1 MFVKRILT
9 LSLIAAIG
17 LGLMPWRAAQAGGN
31 LVTNG
36 DFEGAFAQANSKAQV
51 ASGWTPWF
59 IPTPVGQPDYLYMQ
73 PTYEPSS
80 NCSAT
85 CAHRIHSGGNA
96 QRMFQFFGAYQ
107 AGLYQQITV
116 PENADLRFTMFG
128 QGWSSVSD
136 NPENVSNNGTEM
148 RMRVGIDP
156 QGGTNPLDAR
166 VQWSEEFNALDSWHQ
181 FTAYARAQG
190 TRVTVFA
197 YANPFDTRRKNEVY
211 WDDAELLALT
221 GDLAATAQARY
232 PTLTPIPAAQ
242 LWTPT
247 PISVALGQ
255 NLLIDGGFEGKLYMP
270 CSLRE
275 SFQWRHIDCDDMSI
289 DWETKLPNG
298 KSKYVMWNTVQVPI
312 GWKAWW
318 LTPNN
323 DTGSPDYYNDHPANC
338 YDNAPDGCVAWH
350 NPEYRDAKGTP
361 IGPSRVRS
369 GANAQKYFT
378 FWSTHQA
385 GLLQTVSVPPGSTVR
400 FDVYMHAWSSN
411 IEMSEL
417 NPKTFLSSEQTGMHM
432 KVGIDPSGGDD
443 PWSPNVVWSPERDTY
458 DAWGYYEVRAVAQSD
473 KVTVFTHSM
482 PEKGM
487 KHNDVY
493 VDDAELV
500 VVDGATAF
508 SPPPAAPDSAP
519 APQPAPAA
527 PAGLPPAGLPPAPT
541 ALPRPDGA
549 LVHIVKSGDTVFG
562 LALQYDVPMDDILR
576 LNGLTKESYLLIGQE
591 LVIAGGNPAGG
602 NPAGGNSAAAQP
614 TAISAAT
621 PASAPTITPVA
632 ISAATP
638 VPAIAAVSKTQLC
651 VSAFDDLNGDGVR
664 AKDESLAEGAIFYVT
679 DAQDQLIVSYLA
691 DGQSEPH
698 CFTRLTPGKFDILI
712 EPAAGTLATSDR
724 RWSISLAPGD
734 TLNVNFGSRS
744 SGRVAAAASA
754 PSPAGGEA
762 GAAIGLA
769 FVVIIAAAGW
779 LMYRRQRTDVRV

>member
-1 MFVKRILT
+1 MSVKRILT
-9 LSLIAAIG
+9 FSLIIAIG
-17 LGLMPWRAAQAGGN
+17 WGLLPWNASASPLTQAGGN

-36 DFEGAFAQANSKAQV
+36 DFEGDFVSANATAQV
-51 ASGWTPWF
+51 GAGWTPWF
-59 IPTPVGQPDYLYMQ
+59 MPTPAGQPDYLYMQ
-73 PTYEPSS
+73 PTYEPAN

-85 CAHRIHSGGNA
+85 CDHRIHSGGNA

-107 AGLYQQITV
+107 AGLYQQVTV
-116 PENADLRFTMFG
+116 PDNADLRFTLFG
-128 QGWSSVSD
+128 QGWSSVSE
-136 NPENVSNNGTEM
+136 NPQNVSNGGTEM

-156 QGGTNPLDAR
+156 QGGVNPLDAR

-181 FTAYARAQG
+181 FTVYARAQG

-232 PTLTPIPAAQ
+232 PTLTPVPAS
-242 LWTPT
+242 LSWTPT
-247 PISVALGQ
+247 PVSVALGQ
-255 NLLIDGGFEGKLYMP
+255 NLLIDGGFEGKLYIP
-270 CSLRE
+270 CSRRE
-275 SFQWRHIDCDDMSI
+275 SFQWRQIDCDDMSI
-289 DWETKLPNG
+289 DWEAKLPNG
-298 KSKYVMWNTVQVPI
+298 KSMYVRWDTVQVPI

-323 DTGSPDYYNDHPANC
+323 DTASPDYYNDHPANC
-338 YDNAPDGCVAWH
+338 YETAPDGCVAWH
-350 NPEYRDAKGTP
+350 NPEYRDSKGTQ
-361 IGPSRVRS
+361 IGPARVRS

-411 IEMSEL
+411 VEMREDD
-417 NPKTFLSSEQTGMHM
+417 PATFLSSEQTSMHM
-432 KVGIDPSGGDD
+432 KVGIDPFGGDD

-458 DAWGYYEVRAVAQSD
+458 DVWGYYEVRAVAQSD

-482 PEKGM
+482 PDKGM

-500 VVDGATAF
+500 VVAGGATTF
-508 SPPPAAPDSAP
+508 SPPPAAPNNV
-519 APQPAPAA
+519 PAPAVPA
-527 PAGLPPAGLPPAPT
+527 PAVPAPT

-549 LVHIVKSGDTVFG
+549 LVHIVKSGDTAFG
-562 LALQYDVPMDDILR
+562 LALQYGVPLNDILR
-576 LNGLTKESYLLIGQE
+576 LNGLTQESYLLIGQE
-591 LVIAGGNPAGG
+591 LVIAGGRL
-602 NPAGGNSAAAQP
+602 AAAQP

-621 PASAPTITPVA
+621 LSPTTAPVA

-638 VPAIAAVSKTQLC
+638 TPIPAGAAISQTQLC
-651 VSAFDDLNGDGVR
+651 ISAFDDRNGDSVR
-664 AKDESLAEGAIFYVT
+664 ARDEDLTDGAIFYVT
-679 DAQDQLIVSYLA
+679 DARDQLIVSYLT

-724 RWSISLAPGD
+724 RWSISLTPGD
-734 TLNVNFGSRS
+734 TIHVNFGNRS
-744 SGRVAAAASA
+744 SGRGAAAASA
-754 PSPAGGEA
+754 PSPAGGDA
-762 GAAIGLA
+762 GATIGLA
-769 FVVIIAAAGW
+769 FVVIIAVAGW
-779 LMYRRQRTDVRV
+779 LAYRRASVATNH

>member
-1 MFVKRILT
+1 MFLKRILT

-17 LGLMPWRAAQAGGN
+17 LGLLPWRASASPLIQAGGN

-36 DFEGAFAQANSKAQV
+36 DFEGDFVQANPKAQV
-51 ASGWTPWF
+51 ATGWTPWF
-59 IPTPVGQPDYLYMQ
+59 IPTPAGQPDYLYMQ
-73 PTYEPSS
+73 PTYEPAN

-116 PENADLRFTMFG
+116 PENADLRFTLFG

-156 QGGTNPLDAR
+156 QGGTNPLDVR
-166 VQWSEEFNALDSWHQ
+166 VKWSEEFNALDSWHQ

-197 YANPFDTRRKNEVY
+197 YAAPFDTRRKNEVY

-221 GDLAATAQARY
+221 GDLAATAQAHY

-255 NLLIDGGFEGKLYMP
+255 NLLIDGGFEGKLYIP

-275 SFQWRHIDCDDMSI
+275 SFQWRHVDCDDMSI
-289 DWETKLPNG
+289 NWDAKLPNG
-298 KSKYVMWNTVQVPI
+298 RSMYVMWNTVQVPI

-323 DTGSPDYYNDHPANC
+323 DNNSSNYYNDHPANC
-338 YDNAPDGCVAWH
+338 YDNAPEGCTAWH
-350 NPEYRDAKGTP
+350 NPEYRDAKGSP
-361 IGPSRVRS
+361 IGPPRVRS

-411 IEMSEL
+411 LEMNEAEPATL
-417 NPKTFLSSEQTGMHM
+417 LSSGQTGMHM
-432 KVGIDPSGGDD
+432 KVGIDPYGGDD
-443 PWSPNVVWSPERDTY
+443 PWSPNVVWSPEHNAY
-458 DAWGYYEVRAVAQSD
+458 DVWSYYEVRAVAESD

-508 SPPPAAPDSAP
+508 SPPPAAPNSAS

-527 PAGLPPAGLPPAPT
+527 PAAPAPT

-549 LVHIVKSGDTVFG
+549 LVHIVTSGDTVFG
-562 LALQYDVPMDDILR
+562 LALQYDVPMDNILR

-591 LVIAGGNPAGG
+591 LVIAGGNPAAAPPTASSSTAT
-602 NPAGGNSAAAQP
+602 PAPAPTGTPVAVSAAAP
-614 TAISAAT
+614 PAAD
-621 PASAPTITPVA
+621 
-632 ISAATP
+632 
-638 VPAIAAVSKTQLC
+638 KTQLC
-651 VSAFDDLNGDGVR
+651 VSAFDDLNGDSIR
-664 AKDESLAEGAIFYVT
+664 AENEGLTDGAIFYVT
-679 DAQDQLIVSYLA
+679 DEHDQLIVTYLT

-698 CFTRLTPGKFDILI
+698 CFTRLTPGKFDLLI

-724 RWSISLAPGD
+724 RWRISLDPGA

-744 SGRVAAAASA
+744 SGRAAAATTAS
-754 PSPAGGEA
+754 SPAGDG

-769 FVVIIAAAGW
+769 FVVIIAVAGG
-779 LMYRRQRTDVRV
+779 LLYRRQRTGARV

>member
-1 MFVKRILT
+1 MSLKRLLT
-9 LSLIAAIG
+9 LSLLGAIG
-17 LGLMPWRAAQAGGN
+17 LGLWPSGVTASPAAQTGGN

-36 DFEGAFAQANSKAQV
+36 NFEGAFVQANPKAQV

-59 IPTPVGQPDYLYMQ
+59 IPTPAGQPDYLYMQ

-96 QRMFQFFGAYQ
+96 QRMFQFFGAYV

-128 QGWSSVSD
+128 QGWSSQSD
-136 NPENVSNNGTEM
+136 NPENVSNGGTEM

-156 QGGTNPLDAR
+156 QGGTNPLDSR

-197 YANPFDTRRKNEVY
+197 YAAPFDTRRKNEVY

-232 PTLTPIPAAQ
+232 PTLTPIPASQ

-247 PISVALGQ
+247 PVSVALGQ
-255 NLLIDGGFEGKLYMP
+255 NLLTDGGFEGKLYIP

-275 SFQWRHIDCDDMSI
+275 GFQWHQIPCDQM
-289 DWETKLPNG
+289 DWDAKLPNG
-298 KSKYVMWNTVQVPI
+298 KSMYVMWNTVQVPI

-323 DTGSPDYYNDHPANC
+323 DTGSPNYYSDHPANC

-350 NPEYRDAKGTP
+350 NPEYRDSKGTP

-369 GANAQKYFT
+369 GADAQKYFS

-411 IEMSEL
+411 IEMRESD
-417 NPKTFLSSEQTGMHM
+417 PSTFLSSEQTSMHM
-432 KVGIDPSGGDD
+432 KVGIDPYGGDD
-443 PWSPNVVWSPERDTY
+443 PWSPNVVWSLEHDTY
-458 DAWGYYEVRAVAQSD
+458 DEWGYYEVRAVAQSD
-473 KVTVFTHSM
+473 KVTVFTHTM

-508 SPPPAAPDSAP
+508 SPPAAPNSAP
-519 APQPAPAA
+519 APSAPAA
-527 PAGLPPAGLPPAPT
+527 PAGLSPAPT

-549 LVHIVKSGDTVFG
+549 LVHIVQSGDTVFG
-562 LALQYDVPMDDILR
+562 LALQYDVSMDDILQ

-591 LVIAGGNPAGG
+591 LVIAGGNPA
-602 NPAGGNSAAAQP
+602 AAQP

-621 PASAPTITPVA
+621 PTPASAPVA
-632 ISAATP
+632 VSAATP
-638 VPAIAAVSKTQLC
+638 TPAPAQIAAVSKTQLC
-651 VSAFDDLNGDGVR
+651 VSAFDDLNGDSVR
-664 AKDESLAEGAIFYVT
+664 AKDEGLAEGAIFYVT
-679 DAQDQLIVSYLA
+679 DEQDQLIVSYLT

-712 EPAAGTLATSDR
+712 EPAAGTLSTSDR
-724 RWSISLAPGD
+724 RWSISLDPGA
-734 TLNVNFGSRS
+734 TINVNFGSRS
-744 SGRVAAAASA
+744 SGRAAATAST
-754 PSPAGGEA
+754 PSPTGDGS
-762 GAAIGLA
+762 AAIGLA

-779 LMYRRQRTDVRV
+779 LMYRRQRTGARV